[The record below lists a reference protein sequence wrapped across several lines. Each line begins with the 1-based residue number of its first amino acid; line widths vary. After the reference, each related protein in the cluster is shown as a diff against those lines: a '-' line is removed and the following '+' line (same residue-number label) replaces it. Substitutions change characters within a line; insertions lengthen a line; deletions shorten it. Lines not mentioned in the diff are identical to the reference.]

1 MTDSATAI
9 QRLTELFQQQ
19 PCWMIQPLGQQMGCA
34 VVSMR
39 RLLAQV
45 GYHSS
50 FTHNAGWYTLAG
62 IPHFGRDGLWFYQDI
77 GFSKA
82 GSLTRTLVA
91 LIRASPAGL
100 SAEQLGQTLHARC
113 HSVLVSLCR
122 KGLIQRHRQGRF
134 HVYLAAETAVAQCQ
148 LRQTLVSAPLP
159 AEIAVLVLAEFI
171 RHPHRPPEA
180 LAKAVSAKTGIAI
193 QADQIRRLFDQYS
206 LKKTLPPGP
215 SAR

>member
-1 MTDSATAI
+1 MTDSPTAI

-19 PCWMIQPLGQQMGCA
+19 PCWRIQPLGHQMGCA
-34 VVSMR
+34 VVSVR

-62 IPHFGRDGLWFYQDI
+62 IPRFGRDGLWFYQDI

-82 GSLTRTLVA
+82 GSLTRTLVV
-91 LIRASPAGL
+91 LVRASSAGL
-100 SAEQLGQTLHARC
+100 SAEQLGQTLHTRC
-113 HSVLVSLCR
+113 HSVLVHLCR

-134 HVYLAAETAVAQCQ
+134 HVYLAAETAVAQRQ
-148 LRQTLVSAPLP
+148 LRQSVVSAPLP
-159 AEIAVLVLAEFI
+159 AEIAVLVMAEFI

-180 LAKAVSAKTGIAI
+180 LARAVSAKAGIAI
-193 QADQIRRLFDQYS
+193 QAEQVRVLFERYG

>member
-1 MTDSATAI
+1 MTDAPTAI

-19 PCWMIQPLGQQMGCA
+19 PCWRIQPLGHQMGCA
-34 VVSMR
+34 VVSVR

-62 IPHFGRDGLWFYQDI
+62 IPRFGRDGLWFYQDV

-82 GSLTRTLVA
+82 GNLTRTLVA

-113 HSVLVSLCR
+113 HSVLVHLCR

-134 HVYLAAETAVAQCQ
+134 HVYLAAETAVAQRQ
-148 LRQTLVSAPLP
+148 LRQSVVCLP

-171 RHPHRPPEA
+171 RYPHRQPDA
-180 LAKAVSAKTGIAI
+180 LARAVSAKAGIAI
-193 QADQIRRLFDQYS
+193 QAEQVRVLFDRYG

>member
-1 MTDSATAI
+1 MTDSPTAI

-19 PCWMIQPLGQQMGCA
+19 PCWMIQPLGHQVGCA
-34 VVSMR
+34 VVSVR

-62 IPHFGRDGLWFYQDI
+62 IPRFGRDGLWFYQDI

-100 SAEQLGQTLHARC
+100 SAEQLGQTLHSRC

-122 KGLIQRHRQGRF
+122 KGLIQRQRQGRC
-134 HVYLAAETAVAQCQ
+134 HVYLAADTAVAQRQ
-148 LRQTLVSAPLP
+148 LGLSAPLP
-159 AEIAVLVLAEFI
+159 AEIAVWVLAEFI
-171 RHPHRPPEA
+171 RHPHRQPEA
-180 LAKAVSAKTGIAI
+180 LAGAVSAKTGISI
-193 QADQIRRLFDQYS
+193 QAEQIRVLFDRYG
-206 LKKTLPPGP
+206 LKKTLQPAP

>member
-1 MTDSATAI
+1 MTDSPTAI

-19 PCWMIQPLGQQMGCA
+19 PCWMIQPLGHQMGCA
-34 VVSMR
+34 VVSVR
-39 RLLAQV
+39 RLLAQI

-50 FTHNAGWYTLAG
+50 FTHNAGWYSLAG

-100 SAEQLGQTLHARC
+100 SAEQLGQTLHTRC
-113 HSVLVSLCR
+113 HSVLVHLCR

-134 HVYLAAETAVAQCQ
+134 HVYLAAETAVAQRQ
-148 LRQTLVSAPLP
+148 LRQVVSTPLP

-171 RHPHRPPEA
+171 RHPHRQPEA
-180 LAKAVSAKTGIAI
+180 LARAVSAKAGIAI
-193 QADQIRRLFDQYS
+193 QAEQVRKLFDQYS
-206 LKKTLPPGP
+206 LKKTLPPGL

>member
-1 MTDSATAI
+1 VSFWNKYAILYQEGDMTDSATAI

-19 PCWMIQPLGQQMGCA
+19 PCWMIQPLGHQVGCA
-34 VVSMR
+34 VVSVR

-62 IPHFGRDGLWFYQDI
+62 IPHFGRDGLWFYQDV

-113 HSVLVSLCR
+113 HSVLLSLCR
-122 KGLIQRHRQGRF
+122 KGLI
-134 HVYLAAETAVAQCQ
+134 QCQ

>member
-1 MTDSATAI
+1 MTDSSTAA
-9 QRLTELFQQQ
+9 LTELFQQQ
-19 PCWMIQPLGQQMGCA
+19 PCWQILPLSQQLGCA
-34 VVSMR
+34 VVSVR

-62 IPHFGRDGLWFYQDI
+62 IPRFGRDGLWFYQDI

-82 GSLTRTLVA
+82 GTLTRTLVA
-91 LIRASPAGL
+91 LIGASPSGL
-100 SAEQLGQTLHARC
+100 SAEQLGQRLRARC
-113 HSVLVSLCR
+113 HSVLVDLCR
-122 KGLIQRHRQGRF
+122 KGLIQRQRQGRS
-134 HVYLAAETAVAQCQ
+134 HVYLAAESAVAQRQ
-148 LRQTLVSAPLP
+148 LRQSVVSVPLP

-171 RHPHRPPEA
+171 RHPQRKPEA
-180 LAKAVSAKTGIAI
+180 LARAVSAKAGIPI
-193 QADQIRRLFDQYS
+193 QAEQVRGVFERYG